1 MPHNL
6 LRTFPWTK
14 SPLIA
19 NAPMSGIATSVLAA
33 AVTQSGGLGLIG
45 FIGDI
50 SCLERELRQAKSLLE
65 SVESQRASGAQ
76 HASPSGSDSASGA
89 AAAST
94 LPVGVGI
101 IVPAMEPST
110 FVPLLAR
117 YKPAVVW
124 LSFGETH
131 AFKHW
136 TESIREVSPDTK
148 IWIQLGSVRVALE
161 VAQACRPDALVLQGS
176 DAGGHGH
183 ARGASIV
190 TLLPEVAGALSRAGV
205 NDTPFIAAGGIMDG
219 RGVAAALALGAAGVV
234 MGTRFLGAVE
244 ADVPAEYRNE
254 ILAAWDGGEST
265 VRSRAFDE
273 MWGKNAW
280 PEVYDGRC
288 LRNQCYEDWENGM
301 GGKEMRQRLY
311 WRISMARSGE
321 RVSARDTSS
330 LWAGAGVGMVCEV
343 ETAGEII
350 ARVRR
355 EANDRLQNIA
365 RRFAAIADAEL
376 PGSPNMMSRDSHT

>member
-19 NAPMSGIATSVLAA
+19 NAPMSGIATSILAA
-33 AVTQSGGLGLIG
+33 AVTQSGGLGLVG
-45 FIGDI
+45 FIDDI
-50 SCLERELRQAKSLLE
+50 RCLERELRQAKSLLE

-76 HASPSGSDSASGA
+76 YASPLGPEFASGTA
-89 AAAST
+89 T

-101 IVPAMEPST
+101 IVLAMKPST
-110 FVPLLAR
+110 FLPLLAR

-131 AFKHW
+131 SFKHW
-136 TESIREVSPDTK
+136 TESIRQTSPNTK
-148 IWIQLGSVRVALE
+148 VWIQLGSVRAALE

-190 TLLPEVAGALSRAGV
+190 TLLPEVADALFRAGV
-205 NDTPFIAAGGIMDG
+205 GDTPFIAAGGIMDG

-244 ADVPAEYRNE
+244 ADVPPEYRNE
-254 ILAAWDGGEST
+254 VLAAWDGGEST

-273 MWGKNAW
+273 MWEENAW

-288 LRNQCYEDWENGM
+288 LRNRCYEDWENGM
-301 GGKEMRQRLY
+301 DGEEMRERLY

-321 RVSARDTSS
+321 RLSARDTSS
-330 LWAGAGVGMVCEV
+330 LWAGAGVGMVKEV
-343 ETAGEII
+343 ETAGEIV

-355 EANDRLQNIA
+355 EAKDQLQKTA
-365 RRFAAIADAEL
+365 RRFAAMADAE
-376 PGSPNMMSRDSHT
+376 